1 MQFYGSIVLL
11 ALFSGQQCLHFG
23 VLCALY
29 LLAIKCLMVG
39 GTYSG
44 SLVGTWSASSAHC
57 SNKPHTITEVH
68 CSFRLLTPG
77 KQEQDENV
85 HEY

>member
-1 MQFYGSIVLL
+1 MALASPSIHMIVTKFMFLHARLLLCSSIVLL

-39 GTYSG
+39 GT
-44 SLVGTWSASSAHC
+44 
-57 SNKPHTITEVH
+57 
-68 CSFRLLTPG
+68 
-77 KQEQDENV
+77 
-85 HEY
+85 